1 MLMMIIMKSNT
12 SMMMTLVIIDEVLKT
27 LVNHYRQQTLFIN
40 KFILKEEKRK
50 ERIYVVKK
58 FGY

>member
-1 MLMMIIMKSNT
+1 MKSNT

>member
-1 MLMMIIMKSNT
+1 MKSNT
-12 SMMMTLVIIDEVLKT
+12 SMMMTLAIIDEVLKT
-27 LVNHYRQQTLFIN
+27 LVNHYHQQTLFIN